1 MRNFLRGYESL
12 GIFARMEKEY
22 YSPEEAASLLGVTR
36 RTIYTWLKTG
46 KLPARQF
53 GRTWRIHRSEVQPPQ
68 RKEAA

>member
-1 MRNFLRGYESL
+1 
-12 GIFARMEKEY
+12 MEKEY